1 MATVL
6 KDESWS
12 AFVYLE
18 CALLLLLRFCFSFCC
33 CFFFFT
39 YEHIWTKLTAVSRA
53 HSIQEGEVIPL
64 WAKNTAINRT
74 RNKTSAR
81 AFFPPQ
87 RSSKHKSNFLS
98 CISASWCNIMACQEK
113 NSSSV
118 RRVRSQYSPMLSAR
132 RLLGRETLLSSL
144 GKLSPLNTQLSD
156 EGIHCVIQVE
166 LYIYQYSYHRTV
178 NHNYCI
184 YLHKILIE
192 KTQLTIKNNFFD
204 YEIFYS
210 HN

>member
-74 RNKTSAR
+74 RNKTYARTNQTSAR
-81 AFFPPQ
+81 AFFPQALFQAQEQFFILHLCLLVQYYGLPGEKQ
-87 RSSKHKSNFLS
+87 LERAQSPLAILSHALRAQTARSGNPPLLTRKTFP
-98 CISASWCNIMACQEK
+98 
-113 NSSSV
+113 
-118 RRVRSQYSPMLSAR
+118 SQYPIEWWRHSLCHSSWIIHLSIFI
-132 RLLGRETLLSSL
+132 SS
-144 GKLSPLNTQLSD
+144 
-156 EGIHCVIQVE
+156 
-166 LYIYQYSYHRTV
+166 YS
-178 NHNYCI
+178 
-184 YLHKILIE
+184 E
-192 KTQLTIKNNFFD
+192 P
-204 YEIFYS
+204 
-210 HN
+210 